1 MQSSR
6 QNPTF
11 RAIRL
16 RAPLIGLFLALAICL
31 LTPYNNIYLRATPLG
46 GGHFPLAP
54 FFIFLLLAICISLV
68 SRIFRSSLLL
78 TGPELLIIWIE
89 MVIGSGIAYTGFART
104 FLINLTAPI
113 HFATPGNRWD
123 EILHPL
129 IPPALTPTDPEA
141 VKLLYNGLP
150 GGRNMD
156 WFEVAGAIPWAAWLP
171 PLFLWGMFV
180 LLSYLV
186 MLFLINILSRQWI
199 HNERMNF
206 PLLKVP
212 EMISKAVSEGK
223 TGSFFLNRFLLTG
236 LSVPFFLHL
245 INGLNLY
252 HPTIPPI
259 PTLFLAGPYFS
270 DSGILTGFHK
280 LKIYLYPSF
289 IGFAFLTSRQISFS
303 FWFFFLAGG
312 LLYGILNLFGYSIPV
327 SELGVTFG
335 PTLARPEEMQ
345 MIGAYGIFFLFLVW
359 LARLHL
365 FDVCKQSL
373 FLCKPSPDRSEWFDV
388 RISFWGAIFGFS
400 AIIWWYIRLGM
411 APTTAVLVVGAF
423 FMIMLVATRIICQGG
438 LAYFTLTA
446 APTDGMI
453 ALFGTK
459 LFAGAS
465 GLLAGMSQKVLFVD
479 LRESLLPSLL
489 HARHLQQNRGPAL
502 LLFSSLAITIVA
514 SMTVSILAMMTLC
527 YRYGIRE
534 LQLDWASQTTTAV
547 YENIYRLVAME
558 TTTGNWIFI
567 FALAGALA
575 MLLLVT
581 CYHRLY
587 WWPIHPIGY
596 LTAYSSA
603 MRILWVS
610 FFIGWACNALCMR
623 YGGIVLFKKLQF
635 FFIGLIIGDFLM
647 GGGWA
652 LVGLFTD
659 VSYQVLPD

>member
-1 MQSSR
+1 
-6 QNPTF
+6 
-11 RAIRL
+11 
-16 RAPLIGLFLALAICL
+16 
-31 LTPYNNIYLRATPLG
+31 
-46 GGHFPLAP
+46 
-54 FFIFLLLAICISLV
+54 
-68 SRIFRSSLLL
+68 
-78 TGPELLIIWIE
+78 
-89 MVIGSGIAYTGFART
+89 
-104 FLINLTAPI
+104 
-113 HFATPGNRWD
+113 
-123 EILHPL
+123 
-129 IPPALTPTDPEA
+129 
-141 VKLLYNGLP
+141 
-150 GGRNMD
+150 
-156 WFEVAGAIPWAAWLP
+156 
-171 PLFLWGMFV
+171 
-180 LLSYLV
+180 
-186 MLFLINILSRQWI
+186 MLFLINIISRQWI

-212 EMISKAVSEGK
+212 EMISNAVSNGK
-223 TGSFFLNRFLLTG
+223 TREFFFNRFLLAG
-236 LSVPFFLHL
+236 LAIPVFIHL
-245 INGLNLY
+245 VNGLNLY
-252 HPTIPPI
+252 FPSIPAI

-270 DSGILTGFHK
+270 DSGLFTGFQK
-280 LKIYLYPSF
+280 LKIYFYPSF

-303 FWFFFLAGG
+303 FWLFFLAGC
-312 LLYGILNLFGYSIPV
+312 LLYGILNLLGYSIPV

-345 MIGAYGIFFLFLVW
+345 MIGAYGVFFLFLVW

-365 FDVCKQSL
+365 RDVLMQSL
-373 FLCKPSPDRSEWFDV
+373 FLRKAVSDGSEWFDV
-388 RISFWGAIFGFS
+388 RISFWGAVIGF
-400 AIIWWYIRLGM
+400 ALIIWWYIQLGM
-411 APTTAVLVVGAF
+411 APSSAILVVGAF
-423 FMIMLVATRIICQGG
+423 FMIMLIATRIICQGG

-489 HARHLQQNRGPAL
+489 HARHLHQNRRPGL
-502 LLFSSLAITIVA
+502 LLFSGLALTIVA
-514 SMTVSILAMMTLC
+514 SMTVSILSMMTLC

-534 LQLDWASQTTTAV
+534 LQLDWTTRTTTTV
-547 YENIYRLVAME
+547 YENIYRLVS
-558 TTTGNWIFI
+558 TDTGSGSWVYI
-567 FALAGALA
+567 FAIAGTVA
-575 MLLLVT
+575 MIILVT
-581 CYHRLY
+581 CYHRFY

-623 YGGIVLFKKLQF
+623 YGGIVLFKKLQY

-652 LVGLFTD
+652 LIGLFTD

>member
-1 MQSSR
+1 MESSTTPEYR
-6 QNPTF
+6 S
-11 RAIRL
+11 IRL
-16 RAPLIGLFLALAICL
+16 RAPLIGLLLAVGICL

-54 FFIFLLLAICISLV
+54 FVIFLLLAILITLV

-78 TGPELLIIWIE
+78 TGPELLVIWIE

-104 FLINLTAPI
+104 FLINLTAPE
-113 HFATPGNRWD
+113 HFATIGNRW
-123 EILHPL
+123 EEVLHPL
-129 IPPALTPTDPEA
+129 IPPSLTPTSPEA

-150 GGRNMD
+150 GGRDMG
-156 WFEVAGAIPWAAWLP
+156 WLEVVTSIPWGAWIS
-171 PLFLWGMFV
+171 PLLLWGV
-180 LLSYLV
+180 LILLSYLV
-186 MLFLINILSRQWI
+186 MLFLINIISRQWI

-212 EMISKAVSEGK
+212 EMISKAVNEGT
-223 TGSFFLNRFLLTG
+223 TGSFFFNRFLLTG
-236 LSVPFFLHL
+236 LSIPVFLHL
-245 INGLNLY
+245 INGLNVY
-252 HPTIPPI
+252 YPTIPSI
-259 PTLFLAGPYFS
+259 PTLFLAGSYFS
-270 DSGILTGFHK
+270 ESGLLVGFQK
-280 LKIYLYPSF
+280 LKIHIYPAF
-289 IGFAFLTSRQISFS
+289 IGFAFLASRQISFS
-303 FWFFFLAGG
+303 FWFFFLCGG
-312 LLYGILNLFGYSIPV
+312 LLYGVLNLLGYSIPV

-345 MIGAYGIFFLFLVW
+345 MIGAYGVFFLFLVW

-365 FDVCKQSL
+365 LDVCKQSL
-373 FLCKPSPDRSEWFDV
+373 FLEKPAPGRTEWFDV
-388 RISFWGAIFGFS
+388 RVSFWGALLGF
-400 AIIWWYIRLGM
+400 ALIIWWYIRLGM
-411 APTTAVLVVGAF
+411 APVTAVLIVGAF

-459 LFAGAS
+459 LFAGTS

-479 LRESLLPSLL
+479 LRESLMPSLL
-489 HARHLQQNRGPAL
+489 HGRHLHHNKRPAL
-502 LLFSSLAITIVA
+502 MLFSGLAITIVA
-514 SMTVSILAMMTLC
+514 SMTVSILAMMALC

-534 LQLDWASQTTTAV
+534 LELEWASQSTTAV
-547 YENIYRLVAME
+547 YENVYRLIAMN
-558 TTTGNWIFI
+558 TTTGGWIYF
-567 FALAGALA
+567 FALAGALL
-575 MLLLVT
+575 MLVLVT

-603 MRILWVS
+603 MRILWIS

-623 YGGIVLFKKLQF
+623 YGGIVLFKKLQY

-652 LVGLFTD
+652 LIGLFTD
-659 VSYQVLPD
+659 VSYMVLPD